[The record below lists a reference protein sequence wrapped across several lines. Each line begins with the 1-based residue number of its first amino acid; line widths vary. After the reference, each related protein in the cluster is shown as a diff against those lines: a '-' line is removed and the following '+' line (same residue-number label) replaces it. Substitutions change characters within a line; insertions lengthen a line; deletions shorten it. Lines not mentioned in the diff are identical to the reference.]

1 MKPSRWEHWGRS
13 LHQGIQQRCKQK
25 SLMQSVDGR
34 CFLEL
39 CATFETSAS
48 KKKGKARIQLT
59 KATALGKET
68 AGNLLEERQR
78 TVGKYWFI
86 SVKWKVHG
94 PGQNHLLSW
103 GSFNL
108 MSPLF
113 AVEVSV
119 LIQWMKIQNHWLQ
132 FLTVLQSIHFFTLIS
147 CNLNKRV

>member
-1 MKPSRWEHWGRS
+1 MKPSRCEHWGRS

-68 AGNLLEERQR
+68 TGNLLEERQR

-119 LIQWMKIQNHWLQ
+119 LMQWMKIQNHWLQ